1 MCRGCQMVRRALA
14 AFFIFSI
21 VINKHHLELWSGTC
35 DIGRWSGELGSPG
48 SDFRCDLEPAHRL
61 IIFHGE
67 VKGEVGDGAIQPA
80 VDTPGCL
87 GPSSID
93 GSGWSLVDVPHEA
106 KLAEHGLEEGAPL
119 AVVGGTEFQSHGD
132 LRLDAMVA

>member
-1 MCRGCQMVRRALA
+1 M
-14 AFFIFSI
+14 
-21 VINKHHLELWSGTC
+21 
-35 DIGRWSGELGSPG
+35 
-48 SDFRCDLEPAHRL
+48 
-61 IIFHGE
+61 
-67 VKGEVGDGAIQPA
+67 
-80 VDTPGCL
+80 DTPGCL

-132 LRLDAMVA
+132 LRLDAIVA